1 VQVCACRESDGRVE
15 AMRWQELLLNRA
27 RLVVDVWLEGSQAGC
42 EWTKHFV
49 KVESEIVKD
58 GHEQSVG
65 RRL

>member
-1 VQVCACRESDGRVE
+1 
-15 AMRWQELLLNRA
+15 MRWQELLLNRA